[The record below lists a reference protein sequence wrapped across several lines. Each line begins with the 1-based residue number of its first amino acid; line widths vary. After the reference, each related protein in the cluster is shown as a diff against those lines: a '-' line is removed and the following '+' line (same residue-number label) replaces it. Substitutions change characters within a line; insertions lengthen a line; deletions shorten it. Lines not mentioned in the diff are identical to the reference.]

1 MGIVIDLIVICILL
15 LAVFYGY
22 KKGLVKVA
30 VRFCT
35 TIIAIVAVIVLSTPI
50 SNLIINATS
59 IDETIENS
67 IYKKVTSIIQKEKEE
82 KEKGNYV
89 EELQGKLI
97 EDAKN
102 DVLQPTARNISINVI
117 RISVM
122 IALFLIIKFGL
133 IFVKALADLITK
145 LPVIKQF
152 DKAGGVLYGIILGF
166 TIIFITLEII
176 KISVELNPQSNID
189 KQIEQSYVTNTLY
202 NNNLIDIFLK

>member
-166 TIIFITLEII
+166 PIIFITLEII